1 MFAGKIASST
11 GVLLCVT
18 LLSACSYGKRDSFT
32 VGSVPGDYTTR
43 HPIVLSEK
51 EQTLDI
57 PVASGAQKLSVA
69 SIDNVKAF
77 AQRFSS
83 SGTGTVVMLL
93 PSGSANTA
101 AAHRVQEQIIQA
113 LEQGGGS
120 RGNMAIQSYDAT
132 QHGSSAPI
140 RLSFRGVTASTSK
153 CGQWSE
159 NLADTSQNR
168 NYADYGCSTQ
178 NNLAAQIA
186 NPGDLLGP
194 RAESPID
201 AANRGAVIE
210 AYQTN

>member
-83 SGTGTVVMLL
+83 SGTGTIVMLL

-101 AAHRVQEQIIQA
+101 AAHRVQDQIVHA

-159 NLADTSQNR
+159 NLADTSQNQ

-178 NNLAAQIA
+178 NNLAAQIT

>member
-1 MFAGKIASST
+1 MFAGKIASSS

-32 VGSVPGDYTTR
+32 VGSVPSDYTTR

-69 SIDNVKAF
+69 SISNVKAF
-77 AQRFSS
+77 AQNFSN
-83 SGTGTVVMLL
+83 SGTGTIVMML

-101 AAHRVQEQIIQA
+101 AAHRVQDQIIQA

-132 QHGSSAPI
+132 RHGSSAPI
-140 RLSFRGVTASTSK
+140 RLSFRGVTASTNE
-153 CGQWSE
+153 CGQWPDSLTETSE
-159 NLADTSQNR
+159 NQ
-168 NYADYGCSTQ
+168 NYADYGCSSQ

-194 RAESPID
+194 RAQSPID
-201 AANRGAVIE
+201 AANRGVVIE
-210 AYQTN
+210 NYQGN